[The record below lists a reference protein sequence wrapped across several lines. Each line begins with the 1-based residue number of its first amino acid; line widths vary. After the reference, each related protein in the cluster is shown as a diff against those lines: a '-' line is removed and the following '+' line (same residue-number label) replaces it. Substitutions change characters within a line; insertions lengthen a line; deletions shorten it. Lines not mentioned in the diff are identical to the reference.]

1 VPTLAALADENDAEA
16 FGHLEPDQRASLLA
30 TLRAVVEHL
39 GLTGAPV
46 D

>member
-1 VPTLAALADENDAEA
+1 VPILAALADENDAEA
-16 FGHLEPDQRASLLA
+16 FGQVGPDQRASLLA
-30 TLRAVVEHL
+30 TLQSVVERL